1 MSIENFNTENTNFID
16 PQFLLNIS
24 DSENLKYSTL
34 LWSSDDDKLS
44 NDFQKV
50 INNKSDVILTDILP
64 DELPSKTTSEEYDF
78 FIKRYLF
85 IPPSLG
91 EENISKKS
99 NTSRD
104 KIILISNPNST
115 SYNSINNIFK
125 IIGDSKLNEDIIF
138 LDLNQVN
145 FKGILD
151 RYLPQTKKIVILS
164 SDPNLI
170 HYCFL
175 IKIKFD
181 INIFLL
187 PKLINFSSRNL
198 LYGFKFKS
206 NENNNEISIR
216 SLVKDIVFSNV
227 GNLVIDKNCNILP
240 LKPNTSDFNLS
251 LNELEDSKLETNK
264 FFAINQNYKYSFN
277 YSIKECKLV
286 INKYHLNRLQIN
298 SILNYIDHFNANN
311 SDNNNSLSNL
321 GELYKIFFISWL
333 NSSISELH
341 CRLLSSFIY
350 TNFKSIE
357 ILIKIIE
364 KEGNKDLKKFFFGRL
379 SRILLSTQNLLE
391 SEKEKNSDLQKI
403 SLKCL
408 ELQQRQNSFN
418 QYKFCLDYTNFL
430 KQDNLHNDLIDEEK
444 FIKKEGIDYHN
455 SLNLFS
461 ILPFHVPTTSLQ
473 SLPIKSLTKTHVDR
487 LVEGILAKN
496 GYSMIEIIW
505 YKALQNKSL
514 EGSCEEFILSTEQ
527 QLSEPPWQMIFLSRL
542 IKFSELPEVVFEYST
557 MQKVLM
563 AFGFKRYELHD
574 LSSELMQS
582 IESKDVKSEI
592 ESLYIESLFDE
603 KSNNHLSSLKE
614 KFDILKAFEAKND
627 RFHPNLYPLLF
638 KLASKRNHPSEK
650 LLKRLADYSSPLFD
664 VQL

>member
-24 DSENLKYSTL
+24 ESENLKYSTL

-44 NDFQKV
+44 NDFQKI
-50 INNKSDVILTDILP
+50 INDQSDVILTDILP
-64 DELPSKTTSEEYDF
+64 DELPSRTTSEEYDF

-85 IPPSLG
+85 IPPSLE

-115 SYNSINNIFK
+115 SHNGINNIFK
-125 IIGDSKLNEDIIF
+125 IIGDIKLNEDIII

-145 FKGILD
+145 FKSILD

-187 PKLINFSSRNL
+187 PKLINYSSRNL

-206 NENNNEISIR
+206 NKNNNEISIR
-216 SLVKDIVFSNV
+216 SLVKDIIFSDL
-227 GNLVIDKNCNILP
+227 GNLVIEKDCNILP
-240 LKPNTSDFNLS
+240 LKSNTSDFNLS
-251 LNELEDSKLETNK
+251 LTELEDSKLETNK

-277 YSIKECKLV
+277 YNTKECKLV

-298 SILNYIDHFNANN
+298 SILNFIDHFKANN
-311 SDNNNSLSNL
+311 SDNNYSLSCL
-321 GELYKIFFISWL
+321 DEVYKFFFISWL
-333 NSSISELH
+333 NSHISELH
-341 CRLLSSFIY
+341 CRLLSSFIHP
-350 TNFKSIE
+350 NVKSVE
-357 ILIKIIE
+357 ILIQIIE
-364 KEGNKDLKKFFFGRL
+364 KQGNKDLKKFFFGRL
-379 SRILLSTQNLLE
+379 SRILLNTQSLLVA
-391 SEKEKNSDLQKI
+391 EKEKNLDLQKL

-408 ELQQRQNSFN
+408 KIQQRQNSFN
-418 QYKFCLDYTNFL
+418 QYNFCLDYTNFL
-430 KQDNLHNDLIDEEK
+430 KQDSLHNNLIDEEK

-461 ILPFHVPTTSLQ
+461 ILPFLITTTNLQ
-473 SLPIKSLTKTHVDR
+473 SLPIESLTKTHVDR

-496 GYSMIEIIW
+496 GYSMVEIIW

-514 EGSCEEFILSTEQ
+514 EGSCEEFILSTEKR
-527 QLSEPPWQMIFLSRL
+527 LSEPPWQMIFLSRL
-542 IKFSELPEVVFEYST
+542 IKFSELPEVVFEYPT
-557 MQKVLM
+557 MHKVLM
-563 AFGFKRYELHD
+563 AFCFKRYELHD
-574 LSSELMQS
+574 LSSKLLQS
-582 IESKDVKSEI
+582 IECKNVESEI
-592 ESLYIESLFDE
+592 EALYIESLFDE
-603 KSNNHLSSLKE
+603 KNIDHLSSLNE
-614 KFDILKAFEAKND
+614 KFDILNAFEANND
-627 RFHPNLYPLLF
+627 KYHPNLYPFLY

-650 LLKRLADYSSPLFD
+650 LLKRLTDYSSPLFD

>member
-24 DSENLKYSTL
+24 ESENLKYSTL
-34 LWSSDDDKLS
+34 LWSSDDGQIS
-44 NDFQKV
+44 NDLQKI
-50 INNKSDVILTDILP
+50 INDKADVVLTDILP

-85 IPPSLG
+85 IPPSIK
-91 EENISKKS
+91 EENISVKS

-104 KIILISNPNST
+104 KLILISNPNST
-115 SYNSINNIFK
+115 AHNGINNIFK
-125 IIGDSKLNEDIIF
+125 IIGDSKSNEDIIS
-138 LDLNQVN
+138 LDLNQIN
-145 FKGILD
+145 FKSILEQ
-151 RYLPQTKKIVILS
+151 YLPQTKKIVILS

-175 IKIKFD
+175 LKIKFD

-187 PKLINFSSRNL
+187 PKLINYSSRNL

-216 SLVKDIVFSNV
+216 SLVKDIIFSDL
-227 GNLVIDKNCNILP
+227 GNLVIEKDCNILP

-251 LNELEDSKLETNK
+251 LTELEDSKLETKK
-264 FFAINQNYKYSFN
+264 FFVINQNYKYSFN
-277 YSIKECKLV
+277 YNIKECKLV

-298 SILNYIDHFNANN
+298 SILNYIDYCNANS
-311 SDNNNSLSNL
+311 SDNNYLVSCL
-321 GELYKIFFISWL
+321 GELYEIFFISWL
-333 NSSISELH
+333 NSHISELH

-350 TNFKSIE
+350 SNFKSSE
-357 ILIKIIE
+357 ILIKVIE

-408 ELQQRQNSFN
+408 ELQQRQKSFN
-418 QYKFCLDYTNFL
+418 QYKFCLDYTIFL
-430 KQDNLHNDLIDEEK
+430 KQDNLHNDLIDVQK

-461 ILPFHVPTTSLQ
+461 ILPFLIPTANLQ
-473 SLPIKSLTKTHVDR
+473 SLPIESLTKTHVDR
-487 LVEGILAKN
+487 LIEGIIAKS
-496 GYSMIEIIW
+496 GYYMFEIIW

-514 EGSCEEFILSTEQ
+514 EGSCAEFILSTEQ
-527 QLSEPPWQMIFLSRL
+527 RLSEPPWQIIFLSRL
-542 IKFSELPEVVFEYST
+542 IKFSELPELVFKYST
-557 MQKVLM
+557 MQKILM
-563 AFGFKRYELHD
+563 AFGFKSYELQD
-574 LSSELMQS
+574 LSRKLLQS
-582 IESKDVKSEI
+582 IENKDIKSEI
-592 ESLYIESLFDE
+592 EALYIESLFDE
-603 KSNNHLSSLKE
+603 KNIVHLTSLNE
-614 KFDILKAFEAKND
+614 KFDILKAFEANNNKY
-627 RFHPNLYPLLF
+627 HPNLYPILY
-638 KLASKRNHPSEK
+638 KLASKRNHSSAK
-650 LLKRLADYSSPLFD
+650 LLERLTDYSSPLFD

>member
-24 DSENLKYSTL
+24 DTENLKYSTL

-85 IPPSLG
+85 IPPSLR

-115 SYNSINNIFK
+115 SHNSFNNIFK

-216 SLVKDIVFSNV
+216 SLVKDIIFSNV

-240 LKPNTSDFNLS
+240 LKLNTSDFNLS
-251 LNELEDSKLETNK
+251 LTALKDSKLETNK

-277 YSIKECKLV
+277 YNIKE
-286 INKYHLNRLQIN
+286 
-298 SILNYIDHFNANN
+298 
-311 SDNNNSLSNL
+311 
-321 GELYKIFFISWL
+321 
-333 NSSISELH
+333 
-341 CRLLSSFIY
+341 
-350 TNFKSIE
+350 
-357 ILIKIIE
+357 
-364 KEGNKDLKKFFFGRL
+364 
-379 SRILLSTQNLLE
+379 
-391 SEKEKNSDLQKI
+391 
-403 SLKCL
+403 
-408 ELQQRQNSFN
+408 
-418 QYKFCLDYTNFL
+418 
-430 KQDNLHNDLIDEEK
+430 
-444 FIKKEGIDYHN
+444 
-455 SLNLFS
+455 
-461 ILPFHVPTTSLQ
+461 
-473 SLPIKSLTKTHVDR
+473 
-487 LVEGILAKN
+487 
-496 GYSMIEIIW
+496 
-505 YKALQNKSL
+505 
-514 EGSCEEFILSTEQ
+514 
-527 QLSEPPWQMIFLSRL
+527 
-542 IKFSELPEVVFEYST
+542 
-557 MQKVLM
+557 
-563 AFGFKRYELHD
+563 
-574 LSSELMQS
+574 
-582 IESKDVKSEI
+582 
-592 ESLYIESLFDE
+592 
-603 KSNNHLSSLKE
+603 
-614 KFDILKAFEAKND
+614 
-627 RFHPNLYPLLF
+627 
-638 KLASKRNHPSEK
+638 
-650 LLKRLADYSSPLFD
+650 
-664 VQL
+664 